1 MRLFMQKLWWIV
13 YYYIHLSNLLY
24 IFFLLPEETLL
35 DIKILSKSKSFLKN
49 SIFIV
54 MKVIF
59 SNFNITKRY
68 NFFRIFICDNKV
80 LCFKYIFSVKSVF
93 VNKFMASSL
102 LMYLKMNSLIISFN
116 RSNSNILKTHSFL
129 ALVIATIAYFWLK
142 FKFFLQQISNN
153 TLTWTIHFV
162 NISSFELSYSNIYT
176 NIYVITLVGSFHCL
190 LGKQP

>member
-13 YYYIHLSNLLY
+13 YYYIHLSNLLC

-35 DIKILSKSKSFLKN
+35 DIKILSKSKSLLKN

-68 NFFRIFICDNKV
+68 NFLPIFICDNKV
-80 LCFKYIFSVKSVF
+80 LCFKYIFSVKLVF

-116 RSNSNILKTHSFL
+116 RSNCNILKTHIFL

-142 FKFFLQQISNN
+142 FKIFLQQISDN
-153 TLTWTIHFV
+153 TLTWTIHFI
-162 NISSFELSYSNIYT
+162 NINSFEQSSPI
-176 NIYVITLVGSFHCL
+176 IF
-190 LGKQP
+190 